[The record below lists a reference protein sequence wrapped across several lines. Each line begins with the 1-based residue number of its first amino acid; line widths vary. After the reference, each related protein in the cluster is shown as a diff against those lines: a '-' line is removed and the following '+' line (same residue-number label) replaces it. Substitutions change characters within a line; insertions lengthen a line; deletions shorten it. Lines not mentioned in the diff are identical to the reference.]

1 MTLFE
6 LSATLH
12 YHETI
17 KQRGVFFMENH
28 DVNILSLDKLK
39 LGIKARVIK
48 IDSTSREAK
57 RRLLDMGVTP
67 GVIVEV
73 KRVAPMGDPVD
84 IHVRDYD
91 LSIRKSDLMH
101 ITVKPL

>member
-6 LSATLH
+6 LSTTLH

-17 KQRGVFFMENH
+17 RRRGVFFMENH
-28 DVNILSLDKLK
+28 DINTISLDKLK
-39 LGIKARVIK
+39 LGIKAKVIT
-48 IDSTSREAK
+48 IDSISREAK
-57 RRLLDMGVTP
+57 RRLLDMGITP

-91 LSIRKSDLMH
+91 LSIRKSDLVH
-101 ITVKPL
+101 ISVKPI

>member
-1 MTLFE
+1 
-6 LSATLH
+6 
-12 YHETI
+12 
-17 KQRGVFFMENH
+17 MENN
-28 DVNILSLDKLK
+28 DNSTISLDKLK
-39 LGIKARVIK
+39 LGIKARVIT
-48 IDSTSREAK
+48 IDSISREAK
-57 RRLLDMGVTP
+57 RRLLDMGITP

-101 ITVKPL
+101 IEVKPL